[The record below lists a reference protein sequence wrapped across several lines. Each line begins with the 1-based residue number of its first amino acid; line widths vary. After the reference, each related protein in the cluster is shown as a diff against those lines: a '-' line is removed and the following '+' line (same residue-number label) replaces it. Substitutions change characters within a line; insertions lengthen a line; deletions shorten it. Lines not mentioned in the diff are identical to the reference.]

1 MDETLLD
8 PDRWCSLSDSERRAF
23 LARELSGR
31 EELGKMSGIEGARI
45 DVGPIERPYDYTAVV
60 QTDVGDLRTPLWS
73 HARAQIFCDGSIHP
87 ANRRQLAPR
96 LAVREAADRL
106 RRRLAVPFALESR
119 GLTVTLSPEEGVER
133 VWTAERSL
141 FRGKTSVTREDRIQN
156 PAADLDLRDLLAH
169 FYSGPSLRLVAE
181 DGSAFLLPGAAE
193 AEDGG
198 LITLCQACGRW
209 EEGARKECAE
219 CGSPVD
225 VVAAVRPAR
234 R

>member
-1 MDETLLD
+1 MDDSLLD
-8 PDRWCSLSDSERRAF
+8 PNTWCSLTDTERRDLLARSLLDELDSEP
-23 LARELSGR
+23 GVV
-31 EELGKMSGIEGARI
+31 GTRI

-73 HARAQIFCDGSIHP
+73 HARAQIFCDESIHP
-87 ANRRQLAPR
+87 ANRRQLAPG
-96 LAVREAADRL
+96 LAVRKAADRL

-119 GLTVTLSPEEGVER
+119 GLMVTLSPEDGVER

-141 FRGKTSVTREDRIQN
+141 FRGKTSVTREDRIEKA
-156 PAADLDLRDLLAH
+156 AADLDLRDLLAH
-169 FYSGPSLRLVAE
+169 FYSGPALRLVAE

-193 AEDGG
+193 AEDGR
-198 LITLCQACGRW
+198 LISLCQACGRW
-209 EEGARKECAE
+209 EEGPRSE
-219 CGSPVD
+219 CGECCGTVD